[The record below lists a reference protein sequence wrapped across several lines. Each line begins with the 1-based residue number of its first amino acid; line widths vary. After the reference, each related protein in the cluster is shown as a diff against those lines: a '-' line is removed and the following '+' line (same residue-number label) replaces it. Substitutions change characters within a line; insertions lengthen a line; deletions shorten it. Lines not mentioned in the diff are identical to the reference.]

1 MKRQQKVF
9 EPKTGKSTATSQI
22 RNLIGRMRKNKRAER
37 AARSLE
43 SCRSMQISTFAVL
56 MTI

>member
-9 EPKTGKSTATSQI
+9 EPKTGKSTATSQLW
-22 RNLIGRMRKNKRAER
+22 NLIGRMRKNKRAAR

-43 SCRSMQISTFAVL
+43 QIVVVLCKLAHLRS
-56 MTI
+56 